1 MVKQNFFKKGEL
13 KLLWPFY
20 VEAAILSIFY
30 IFIPFQIIYLINLG
44 FTLFQIGLLTSA
56 QLLAAF
62 LFEIPTGTVADI
74 FGKKTSTLIGHLV
87 VGCSL
92 IGIFFFTN
100 FYILFALFFLWGFGL
115 TFISG
120 AYESWVIDKLERKR
134 KKKLVQEYYS
144 KIYSFRS
151 FALLISGLIG
161 AFFVKQYGLN
171 IIWLIS
177 GFDMILIGLLLV
189 FVSENHKIK
198 KKANL
203 NEHYKDFKKQINSS
217 FKYAFTHHNL
227 RLMLIAMAFLAIF
240 GLLVSDLTWTPLLQS
255 VGFKEHWFGYLFS
268 ITLIFGI
275 FIPHFVKR
283 LVKKFKGYRNY
294 LIIIL
299 TMMFLILIALAPL
312 NGLIP
317 ILIIYVL
324 FDIMW
329 SFFLP
334 GMRPFFQSFIPSKMR
349 ATITSL
355 DSQIFSMVGIVAMPL
370 GGLIADTIGPKY
382 TISGAVIFL
391 IPIIY
396 LYSKLKEKV

>member
-1 MVKQNFFKKGEL
+1 MVKRTFFKDGEL

-20 VEAAILSIFY
+20 FEAAILSIFY
-30 IFIPFQIIYLINLG
+30 IFIPFQVIYLLNLG
-44 FTLFQIGLLTSA
+44 FSLFQIGLLTSA

-62 LFEIPTGTVADI
+62 LFEIPTGAVADI
-74 FGKKTSTLIGHLV
+74 FGKKASTLIGHFV

-92 IGIFFFTN
+92 MGVFFFTN
-100 FYILFALFFLWGFGL
+100 FYILFALFFIWGFGQ
-115 TFISG
+115 TFVSG
-120 AYESWVIDKLERKR
+120 AYESWVIDKLEREK

-144 KIYSFRS
+144 KTSSFYS

-161 AFFVKQYGLN
+161 AFFVKQYGLS

-177 GFDMILIGLLLV
+177 GLDMILIGILLV
-189 FVSENHKIK
+189 FISENYKRR

-203 NEHYKDFKKQINSS
+203 KEHYKDFKKQIISS

-240 GLLVSDLTWTPLLQS
+240 GLIVRDLTWTPLLQS

-268 ITLIFGI
+268 ATLIFGI
-275 FIPHFVKR
+275 FIPHFVKG
-283 LVKKFKGYRNY
+283 LVKKSKGYRNY

-299 TMMFLILIALAPL
+299 AMMFLLLVALAPL

-317 ILIIYVL
+317 FLIIYVL
-324 FDIMW
+324 LDIMW
-329 SFFLP
+329 MLFLP
-334 GMRPFFQSFIPSKMR
+334 GMRPFFQSFIPSRMR

-355 DSQIFSMVGIVAMPL
+355 DSQIFSLAGIVAMPL
-370 GGLIADTIGPKY
+370 VGLIADNIGPKY
-382 TISGAVIFL
+382 TIIGAVIFL

-396 LYSKLKEKV
+396 LYSKLKEK